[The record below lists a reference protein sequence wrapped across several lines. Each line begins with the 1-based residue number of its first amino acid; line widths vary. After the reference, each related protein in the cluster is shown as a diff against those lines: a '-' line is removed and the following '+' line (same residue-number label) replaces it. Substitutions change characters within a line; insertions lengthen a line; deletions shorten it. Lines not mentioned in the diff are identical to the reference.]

1 MQSARDVAQ
10 YFLSLAHTKGVGEPI
25 TNLKLQKLL
34 YYAQGFYIALYDG
47 PLFSDDLEAWTY
59 GPVVPDI
66 YHQYKRYGSGVIPAP
81 EEFANAAYDQGTQ
94 NFLNAIYARYGHLS
108 APTLLEMTHQ
118 ESLWRDAMLSRMN
131 MCGGF
136 ITVKAM
142 KAFFGGLVT
151 RDSHGGMLMNDKRTN
166 LPTRDQ
172 PDASH
177 VRPEVMASVRQSLKD
192 NAAVWAELAK
202 Y

>member
-1 MQSARDVAQ
+1 MRSARDVAQ
-10 YFLSLAHTKGVGEPI
+10 YFLVLAHTKGGSEPI

-34 YYAQGFYIALYDG
+34 YYAQGFYIALYDR

-59 GPVVPDI
+59 GPVVPDV
-66 YHQYKRYGSGVIPAP
+66 YHQYKCYGSGVIPAP
-81 EEFANAAYDQGTQ
+81 EQFDAMTYDPGTQ
-94 NFLNAIYARYGHLS
+94 SFLNAIYARYGDLS
-108 APTLLEMTHQ
+108 ATTLLEMTHQ
-118 ESLWRDAMLSRMN
+118 ESPWRDAMLSRMN

-142 KAFFGGLVT
+142 KAFFGNLLTPG
-151 RDSHGGMLMNDKRTN
+151 SQGGMRMNDTRSSA
-166 LPTRDQ
+166 PPRDQ

-177 VRPEVMASVRQSLKD
+177 VRPEVMANVKQSLKD